1 MPFLDSFP
9 LGWLKMSEC
18 ACLVQIL
25 HMLMVIDANQNT
37 LNTFE
42 RIKEIAQEDYR
53 KHFDQTYE
61 FLPKVKSIPAL

>member
-1 MPFLDSFP
+1 
-9 LGWLKMSEC
+9 
-18 ACLVQIL
+18 
-25 HMLMVIDANQNT
+25 MLMVIDANQNT

>member
-1 MPFLDSFP
+1 
-9 LGWLKMSEC
+9 
-18 ACLVQIL
+18 
-25 HMLMVIDANQNT
+25 MLMVIDANQNT
-37 LNTFE
+37 LYTFE